1 MQKGIYFDAMDL
13 LLKGKHWQVF
23 LLLFGLP
30 ILGIIFFLIFMVVFA
45 ETQTHTA
52 ATLVVAAVL
61 FSFIIASAGFLIWLY
76 YLTSKLYA
84 RLMNKANVNF
94 GLFKVCIVMLG
105 IFLLCLTSVLYN
117 IADKFTG
124 LGARTIAEGTLAT
137 VMPPL
142 FLLATLSL
150 FYCLYFTARALKTV
164 ELRRVITVQ
173 EYAAEFVQL
182 WYFPLGVWIL
192 QPRINK
198 IFSGK

>member
-1 MQKGIYFDAMDL
+1 MQKGFYFDAMDL

-30 ILGIIFFLIFMVVFA
+30 TLGIIFFLIFMVVFA

-61 FSFIIASAGFLIWLY
+61 FSFIVASAAFLIWLY

-84 RLMNKANVNF
+84 RLMNKKDVNF
-94 GLFKVCIVMLG
+94 GLFKACIAVVG
-105 IFLLCLTSVLYN
+105 IFLFCLANMLYN
-117 IADKFTG
+117 MADKFTG
-124 LGARTIAEGTLAT
+124 LGARTIAEGPLAT
-137 VMPPL
+137 IMPPL
-142 FLLATLSL
+142 FLVATLSL

-164 ELRRVITVQ
+164 ELRRVITLQ

-198 IFSGK
+198 IFSGR